1 MQELI
6 YGSYI
11 LFWPGLTLIMLILI
25 IKAVMHDVR
34 AARRDGTEMV

>member
-11 LFWPGLTLIMLILI
+11 LFWPILTLVMLGVIVG
-25 IKAVMHDVR
+25 AVL
-34 AARRDGTEMV
+34 RDYRTAKRNGTEMV